1 MPLPV
6 APAVTVIHAS
16 LLVATQLHPVDAKTL
31 IVPVAPVA
39 AKLANEGDVVDTH
52 DTVATPA
59 CVTVKVLPAIVIVP
73 VRDDVP
79 VLAATL

>member
-6 APAVTVIHAS
+6 APAVTVIHGS
-16 LLVATQLHPVDAKTL
+16 LLVATQLHPADAKTVM
-31 IVPVAPVA
+31 VPFAPVA
-39 AKLANEGDVVDTH
+39 AKLANEGDSVDTH
-52 DTVATPA
+52 DTLVTPA
-59 CVTVKVLPAIVIVP
+59 CVTVNVLPAIVIVP